1 MPDFREDAKHL
12 NAFRKSAGEH
22 CEPVGRKI
30 HIYEKE
36 HENDKKVTG
45 FIFSCAYE
53 YKFIRSGCEW

>member
-22 CEPVGRKI
+22 REPVGRKI

-36 HENDKKVTG
+36 HKNSKKSFGT
-45 FIFSCAYE
+45 IFSCAYE
-53 YKFIRSGCEW
+53 YKFIGSGGEW